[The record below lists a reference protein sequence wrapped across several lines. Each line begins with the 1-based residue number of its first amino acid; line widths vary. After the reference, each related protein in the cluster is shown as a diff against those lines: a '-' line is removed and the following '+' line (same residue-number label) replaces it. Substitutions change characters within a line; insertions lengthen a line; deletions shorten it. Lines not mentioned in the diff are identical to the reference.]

1 MNNELMA
8 MQTFLAVVEQQS
20 FSAAARVLG
29 VGQPSVSR
37 RISDLEAHL
46 ETALLVRTTREVRP
60 TEAGL
65 RYYEAARTALAAVES
80 ARATARVEAAA
91 LTGTLRVG
99 SGTLFADTWL
109 APRISAWLE
118 EHPELRLEFELSDAY
133 VDLVSSRLDVSLC
146 FGGPDTAE
154 LRSVEGHG
162 LQAIAGGAGEPG
174 PGVSGLASA
183 RRHGEQGSPA
193 ALPGRGDRVAK
204 RPWAFPGFDDSEV
217 GGSKLVVD
225 QCEGVEGREM
235 FGQDLLQVRK
245 SSSKLAP
252 TGVSS
257 GSRRARITLSGVVL
271 QRQIGTYRELVAT
284 QPAVAPVK
292 KRRGRG

>member
-1 MNNELMA
+1 MNNELVA

-99 SGTLFADTWL
+99 CGTLFADTWL
-109 APRISAWLE
+109 APRIPAWLE

-133 VDLVSSRLDVSLC
+133 VDLVSSRLDVSLR

-154 LRSVEGHG
+154 LRGRPLATFARYVMASPEWVQRHG
-162 LQAIAGGAGEPG
+162 APRTPDDLQRARALIFGQHGRREWVLHRGEQRATVRPDYIITATTGGFLETLARHHVGPILAPEWIARPR
-174 PGVSGLASA
+174 LASGDLVRLLPEWEGDEMTLWAVWPNHEFQSTAA
-183 RRHGEQGSPA
+183 RRFLE
-193 ALPGRGDRVAK
+193 
-204 RPWAFPGFDDSEV
+204 WASE
-217 GGSKLVVD
+217 
-225 QCEGVEGREM
+225 
-235 FGQDLLQVRK
+235 QVR
-245 SSSKLAP
+245 
-252 TGVSS
+252 
-257 GSRRARITLSGVVL
+257 
-271 QRQIGTYRELVAT
+271 QM
-284 QPAVAPVK
+284 
-292 KRRGRG
+292 